1 MSLLVVGGRGPVGS
15 GIVASLAATGHD
27 VRATSREPASAP
39 RIPRVTW
46 TRVPSDAT
54 GIAAAALGGIERLF
68 LLAPTGIVDQHAFMS
83 AWIAAAKLAGVG
95 RVVMM
100 TAHEPD
106 DTDDAPFRRAEADL
120 IVSGIAGAILRPS
133 WFMQNFHTYWGE
145 GIRRDGVIALPA
157 GEGRIPFIDARDIA
171 DVAVQLLLD
180 SSTGCRTLILTG
192 PEALSHAD
200 VAGIIAACTQRDV
213 RYRDVSD
220 EEFRSRLIAD
230 GMPADY
236 AELVVAM
243 FPVVRSG
250 RAAATTRQ
258 VEEVLGRP
266 ARSFRDYARDYRSA
280 LS

>member
-1 MSLLVVGGRGPVGS
+1 M
-15 GIVASLAATGHD
+15 
-27 VRATSREPASAP
+27 RATSREPASALH
-39 RIPRVTW
+39 PRVTW
-46 TRVPSDAT
+46 TRVHSDDS
-54 GIAAAALGGIERLF
+54 GIAAAALDGIERLF
-68 LLAPTGIVDQHAFMS
+68 LLAPTGIIDQHAFG
-83 AWIAAAKLAGVG
+83 AW
-95 RVVMM
+95 
-100 TAHEPD
+100 
-106 DTDDAPFRRAEADL
+106 
-120 IVSGIAGAILRPS
+120 IAGAILRPS

-180 SSTGCRTLILTG
+180 SSTECRTLILTG

-250 RAAATTRQ
+250 RAAATTRH
-258 VEEVLGRP
+258 VEEVLGRA
-266 ARSFRDYARDYRSA
+266 ARSFQDYARDYWSA

>member
-1 MSLLVVGGRGPVGS
+1 MSLLVVGGTGPVGS
-15 GIVASLAATGHD
+15 RIVASLAATGHD

-39 RIPRVTW
+39 HIPRVTW
-46 TRVPSDAT
+46 TRVHSDDS
-54 GIAAAALGGIERLF
+54 GIAAAALDGIERLF
-68 LLAPTGIVDQHAFMS
+68 LLAPTGIIDQHAFLS
-83 AWIAAAKLAGVG
+83 AW
-95 RVVMM
+95 
-100 TAHEPD
+100 
-106 DTDDAPFRRAEADL
+106 
-120 IVSGIAGAILRPS
+120 IAGAILRPS

-157 GEGRIPFIDARDIA
+157 GDGRIPFIDARDIA

-180 SSTGCRTLILTG
+180 SSMGCRTLILTG

-213 RYRDVSD
+213 RYRNVSN

-236 AELVVAM
+236 ADLVVAM

-250 RAAATTRQ
+250 RSAATTRH
-258 VEEVLGRP
+258 VEEVLGRA
-266 ARSFRDYARDYRSA
+266 ARSFQDYARDYRSA